1 VLVPSGK
8 IVYNSQPGEN
18 KHKPKRE
25 KREREREREK
35 GRWSDGKEW
44 VRSSLLYIRK
54 GRKKLEKKEMKRK
67 KERGEKEEKQHN
79 QPGLCS
85 RLALTPLWAS

>member
-1 VLVPSGK
+1 VSARSLGK
-8 IVYNSQPGEN
+8 DSLQLSTR
-18 KHKPKRE
+18 RE
-25 KREREREREK
+25 ETQAKEREERR
-35 GRWSDGKEW
+35 GWSDGKEW